1 MTQNHDG
8 SHDLSTF
15 HRTILPSF
23 VQDGARE
30 KSLTRI
36 EGGHK
41 SPAEVRAE
49 LKDTARPITRFI
61 ERPLSPPQTLALGYG
76 MFILTGTVLLMLP
89 VATATG
95 ESPRLIDALFT
106 ATSAVCVTGLIVQ
119 DTPNFWSP
127 FGHGVILVLIQ
138 IGGLGY
144 MTVSTFI
151 ALLVRRRVSLWE
163 HLVLQ
168 KAVGMLTLEGVRRF
182 VKRILLITLTVEAVA
197 TLILTLRFATERPI
211 GEAFF
216 LGLFHSVSAFNNAGF
231 SLFSDSLMGYVGD
244 PVVNF
249 TVIFCVLLGGI
260 GYLVINELLERRR
273 GATPQ
278 RLSIHTRLV
287 LGMTGGLLGVSF
299 LVFLVLEWTNAST
312 LSSEGVPVRLLAT
325 FFQVVTPRTA
335 GFNTLNIGSLHQVT
349 LFVFILL
356 MFVGASPG
364 GTGGGIKTTTFGT
377 VLVALWR
384 SLRGDR
390 DVNLMGRRL
399 PQRVLNDAFILSSL
413 SFNFVVF
420 VTLILMVTEGTP
432 YLTTLFEVTSAFGTV
447 GLSTGALGQAT
458 SLCGLFS
465 DFGKI
470 AIAGTMLAG
479 RVGPV
484 TLGAALLSREPSPG
498 YRLLEEQVLIG

>member
-1 MTQNHDG
+1 MIR
-8 SHDLSTF
+8 STF

-23 VQDGARE
+23 VQGGARE
-30 KSLTRI
+30 KSLTRV

-41 SPAEVRAE
+41 SPAGVRTE
-49 LKDTARPITRFI
+49 LKAIGRPITRLV

-76 MFILTGTVLLMLP
+76 MFILAGAGLLMLP
-89 VATATG
+89 IATASG
-95 ESPRLIDALFT
+95 NSPRLVDALFT
-106 ATSAVCVTGLIVQ
+106 ASSAVCVTGLIVQ

-127 FGHGVILVLIQ
+127 FGHGVILALIQ

-182 VKRILLITLTVEAVA
+182 VKRILLITLGVEAVA
-197 TLILTLRFATERPI
+197 TLILTLRFAMERPI
-211 GEAFF
+211 SEAFF
-216 LGLFHSVSAFNNAGF
+216 LGLFHAVSAFNNAGF

-249 TVIFCVLLGGI
+249 TVILCVLLGGI

-278 RLSIHTRLV
+278 HLSIHTRLV
-287 LGMTGGLLGVSF
+287 LGVTGGLLGVSF
-299 LVFLVLEWTNAST
+299 LVFLGLEWANPT

-335 GFNTLNIGSLHQVT
+335 GFNTLDIGSLHQVT

-399 PQRVLNDAFILSSL
+399 PQKILNDAFVLASL
-413 SFNFVVF
+413 SFIFVV
-420 VTLILMVTEGTP
+420 VMTLMLMVTEGTP
-432 YLTTLFEVTSAFGTV
+432 YLTTLFEATSAFGTV
-447 GLSTGALGQAT
+447 GLSTGAPGQAT
-458 SLCGLFS
+458 SFCGLFS

-470 AIAGTMLAG
+470 AIAGTMLVG

-484 TLGAALLSREPSPG
+484 TLGAALLSREPTSG